1 MRLIKP
7 SYAEMS
13 DEALMRSMRNG
24 DQRAFDEIYK
34 RYSGPLLGY
43 FMRMLWRD
51 REKAEDFVHDLFAKI
66 IRKPDYFDMERS
78 FKTWIYSVA
87 NNMCKNEYRKAEV
100 QNKVHD
106 NLKVLTSS
114 ISFNDAE
121 TNTDY
126 DVFMKELQNSLNQE
140 DQIKKAAFMLKYFED
155 MPVKEISE
163 ILNIPEG
170 TIKSG
175 LHYTTKRL
183 SKKLQHFKSI

>member
-1 MRLIKP
+1 
-7 SYAEMS
+7 
-13 DEALMRSMRNG
+13 
-24 DQRAFDEIYK
+24 
-34 RYSGPLLGY
+34 
-43 FMRMLWRD
+43 
-51 REKAEDFVHDLFAKI
+51 
-66 IRKPDYFDMERS
+66 
-78 FKTWIYSVA
+78 
-87 NNMCKNEYRKAEV
+87 MCKNEYRKAEV

-140 DQIKKAAFMLKYFED
+140 DEIKKAAFMLKYFED